1 MSIPKGGSAMSEQ
14 ERQRASRRASSPRRQ
29 RTYGRPQTRGTG
41 RHYIVVC
48 MRADVYEE
56 VQRLVAAHDLSL
68 SGAAHHLMRLGA
80 GLDPLSIN

>member
-1 MSIPKGGSAMSEQ
+1 MSEQ
-14 ERQRASRRASSPRRQ
+14 DRQRKSRRASSPRRQ
-29 RTYGRPQTRGTG
+29 RTYGRPQARGHG

-48 MRADVYEE
+48 MRTDVYEE

-80 GLDPLSIN
+80 GLEPLEIN

>member
-1 MSIPKGGSAMSEQ
+1 MSDKDV
-14 ERQRASRRASSPRRQ
+14 QRKSRRASSPKRQ
-29 RTYGRPQTRGTG
+29 RTYGRPQARGTG

-48 MRADVYEE
+48 MRTDVYEQ

-80 GLDPLSIN
+80 GLEPLEIN

>member
-1 MSIPKGGSAMSEQ
+1 
-14 ERQRASRRASSPRRQ
+14 
-29 RTYGRPQTRGTG
+29 
-41 RHYIVVC
+41 

>member
-1 MSIPKGGSAMSEQ
+1 MADPTK
-14 ERQRASRRASSPRRQ
+14 QRKSRRASSPKRQ
-29 RTYGRPQTRGTG
+29 RTYGRPQPRGTG

-48 MRADVYEE
+48 MRTDVYEE

-80 GLDPLSIN
+80 GLPPLEIN